1 MWMDSQSLF
10 PAIVV
15 IAQGSMNNMAMV
27 VEREVMHGRWTWLEL
42 LLSARFANTES
53 HSLDDNQQPCG
64 RLATLN
70 HFLHVKNNVLSLLEY
85 ILILLWMCLSCT

>member
-10 PAIVV
+10 PAIV
-15 IAQGSMNNMAMV
+15 IAQGSMNKMAMV
-27 VEREVMHGRWTWLEL
+27 VEREVMYGRRTWLEL

-53 HSLDDNQQPCG
+53 HSLGDNQQPCG
-64 RLATLN
+64 RLATLD
-70 HFLHVKNNVLSLLEY
+70 HFLHVKNILSLLEH